1 MKTALRL
8 ALGISAAL
16 VVQTGIAQTY
26 DVLKLFTDGV
36 DGANPYGGLIQASDG
51 SLYGT
56 TSSGGANN
64 AGTIF
69 KINQAGAFATLHD
82 FAGSDGASPVSSL
95 IQGPDGALY
104 GTTSAGGASGWGTI
118 FKIDADGTA
127 FTTLHDFAGSPGG
140 ANPQTG
146 LTLGADGN
154 LYGSTTYGG
163 ANDYGTIFKTDK
175 SGVTFTTLHNFVW
188 SDGVYPGSD
197 LVQGTDGFLYGTTV
211 EGGATSPFGTIFKID
226 TAGVALTTLHDFVGS
241 DFLYP
246 FGAMIQG
253 KDGRL
258 YGTTAD
264 GGANPP
270 DGTIFR
276 IDTDGANFT
285 TLHSFAGGDGANP
298 VSGLIQTMDGSLF
311 GTTSNG
317 GANNSGTVFE
327 TDTNAAAITTLTSF
341 AARGRRKPPRETDPR
356 RRRKPLRDRPVWF
369 VFGRCCFSGPRLL
382 RRCPGHRSVLP
393 VRLHPRP

>member
-1 MKTALRL
+1 M
-8 ALGISAAL
+8 
-16 VVQTGIAQTY
+16 
-26 DVLKLFTDGV
+26 KLFTDGV
-36 DGANPYGGLIQASDG
+36 DGANPHGGLIQASDG

-56 TSSGGANN
+56 TSSGGANG

-104 GTTSAGGASGWGTI
+104 GTTNAGGASGRGTI

-127 FTTLHDFAGSPGG
+127 FTTLHALRRLPGG

-146 LTLGADGN
+146 SDPGGGREPLWVDHLWRRQRLRNDLQDGQERRHFHHAAEFR
-154 LYGSTTYGG
+154 LERR
-163 ANDYGTIFKTDK
+163 
-175 SGVTFTTLHNFVW
+175 GVP
-188 SDGVYPGSD
+188 GVGPGPGHGW
-197 LVQGTDGFLYGTTV
+197 VLYGTTV
-211 EGGATSPFGTIFKID
+211 EGGATAPFGTIFKID

-258 YGTTAD
+258 YGTTTN
-264 GGANPP
+264 GGANQIY
-270 DGTIFR
+270 GTIFR

-311 GTTSNG
+311 GTTSTE
-317 GANNSGTVFE
+317 ARNNSGTVFE

-341 AARGRRKPPRETDPR
+341 AARKAKTPA
-356 RRRKPLRDRPVWF
+356 RD
-369 VFGRCCFSGPRLL
+369 
-382 RRCPGHRSVLP
+382 
-393 VRLHPRP
+393 